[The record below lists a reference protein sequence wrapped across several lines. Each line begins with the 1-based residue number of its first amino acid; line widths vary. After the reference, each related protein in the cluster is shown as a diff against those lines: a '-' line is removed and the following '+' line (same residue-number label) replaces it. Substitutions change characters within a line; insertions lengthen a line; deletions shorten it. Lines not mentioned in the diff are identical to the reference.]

1 MTKIDWYILK
11 RFLGTF
17 FYAIMILTI
26 ISVVIDITEKMDDF
40 ISNHLSVPFIVAHYY
55 LAFIP
60 YIIALLFPLFVF
72 IAVIFFTSKMAYRL
86 EVMAILSSGVSFW
99 RFLRPFWVG
108 GAFLALL
115 LGVANQGVI
124 PHANKTRIKFENRY
138 TTSYNPDKSNTL
150 TNVHVRVDSFD
161 YISMNA
167 FYIDDNYASG
177 FTMERIKGQQL
188 LSKLE
193 APSITWDSAQK
204 VWKTGRAV
212 IRFMDGMS
220 VPVKVVS
227 DTTLHLN
234 ITPQDIEVNTDAQVS
249 MSTKELNHYIARQE
263 LRGAGGLN
271 YLYVEKYRRTSS
283 AFAVLI
289 LTFIGA
295 IIASRKVRGG
305 SGLHLALGIVL
316 SAAYILFMQ
325 FSTTFSVKGTLNPL
339 LAVWIPNILFG
350 GIALWLYKKAPK

>member
-1 MTKIDWYILK
+1 MTKIDWYIFK

-17 FYAIMILTI
+17 FYAIMILTV
-26 ISVVIDITEKMDDF
+26 ISVVIDITEKIDDF
-40 ISNHLSVPFIVAHYY
+40 ISNQLSVSYIVVHYY

-86 EVMAILSSGVSFW
+86 EIMAILSSGVSFW
-99 RFLRPFWVG
+99 RFLRPFWAG
-108 GAFLALL
+108 GLLLALL
-115 LGVANQGVI
+115 LGIANQGLI
-124 PHANKTRIKFENRY
+124 PHANKARINFENKF
-138 TTSYNPDKSNTL
+138 TTSYDPNKSTTL
-150 TNVHVRVDSFD
+150 TNVHVRIDSFH

-167 FYIDDNYASG
+167 FYTTDNYASG
-177 FTMERIKGQQL
+177 FTMEEIKGQQL
-188 LSKLE
+188 LLKLE
-193 APSITWDSAQK
+193 SPSISWDSTKK

-220 VPVKVVS
+220 VPVKVVL
-227 DTTLHLN
+227 DTSLKLN
-234 ITPQDIEVNTDAQVS
+234 ITPQDLELNTDAQVT

-271 YLYVEKYRRTSS
+271 YLYVEKYRRIAS

-295 IIASRKVRGG
+295 VIASRKVRGG

-316 SAAYILFMQ
+316 SATYILFMQ

-339 LAVWIPNILFG
+339 LAVWIPNILFA
-350 GIALWLYKKAPK
+350 GIALWLYKRAPK